1 METVSIDLTHTS
13 RQTSVLY
20 VTACYNV
27 EYLSIEQ
34 QIKYFQPFL
43 QSDLQILVFTDHDSS
58 EMAALGTS
66 HTQVLFLPRAELSA
80 FQIQAT
86 KLPNSANPK
95 KDTLQFL
102 QLGNAK
108 MELLARAK
116 SVKQA
121 DAYVWVDI
129 DILHLTQN
137 SANFVK
143 RLGRIHESV
152 SCVPDKVIIPGCT
165 GGLRTAATINY
176 DSPSW
181 RFCGNLVVVPSAL
194 VDTMAELQKQ
204 HLDEFATKSAITWDV
219 NAWAVM
225 ESKRPDLFHWYMA
238 DHNDS
243 IVMNAPLPRRPKK
256 VILLTMIK
264 NESKIIRRLIEST
277 LPIADAICVVDTGST
292 DDTVEVLRE
301 YFKGFKI
308 PAKVYN
314 GPEHAWKNFGHNRS
328 HSFSAVVD
336 YCAELG
342 WDSEHTYALVMD
354 ADMQLVVKPAFQKH
368 DLTSNGYKIIQKS
381 HTLEYYNS
389 RFLRIGHSWKCTGVT
404 HEYWDGGQTDS
415 ITMDKIYIADIGDG
429 GCKSDKFER
438 DVRLLSEGL
447 KEDPTNARYMF
458 YLAQSYKDN
467 KQLDEA
473 IKYYKMRVKSGGWQE
488 EVWYSMYMLC
498 KLYAELKKL
507 PEMEKWGLRAYEYY
521 PKRAECIYFMC
532 RVFREKGMVFKAW
545 HYYLVGSAIK
555 RPDDLLFVETDVYS
569 RGFAYERTIL
579 NDYIFPHKKA
589 ESMDLALNFFNQYE
603 DGSVYN
609 NIQWFVQK
617 IPNKSRR
624 LEFPDRED
632 YVATSTSFVRDPDA
646 AGIEYLVNVRYV
658 NYRIQPNGSYLMMDD
673 GVLSGS
679 NPVRTRN
686 FFCRMNERFEVLG
699 PMKEM
704 RILETPPEEKHI
716 KGMEDVRIFLKDD
729 TLSYMATS
737 CEYTY
742 NGKIRQHTGIYNT
755 KAGTLQNN
763 LCLRPPT
770 ETECEKN
777 WIPYK
782 GDRIIYSWH
791 PFRIGH
797 IDSATNTLRIDSEQS
812 TPRFLKNMRGSTA
825 LVDGADGYLYA
836 LTHCVMYQQ
845 PRKYYHMVV
854 KIDATTNKLVAYTA
868 PFYFVKNAIEYS
880 LGFDKR
886 DDTFYVI
893 VSQNDCEPVLVEFKE
908 IDLVWRGV

>member
-1 METVSIDLTHTS
+1 METGSIDLTHTS
-13 RQTSVLY
+13 REPVVLY
-20 VTACYNV
+20 VSACYDTA
-27 EYLSIEQ
+27 YRTLEQ
-34 QIKYFQPFL
+34 QINYFQPFL
-43 QSDLQILVFTDHDSS
+43 QSSLPFVIFTDHNSP
-58 EMAALGTS
+58 ETAALGTS
-66 HTQVLFLPRAELSA
+66 HTQILYLPRTELAA
-80 FQIQAT
+80 FQVEAT

-95 KDTLQFL
+95 KDTKQFL
-102 QLGNAK
+102 QLANAK
-108 MELLARAK
+108 LELLARAK
-116 SVKQA
+116 SVKEA

-129 DILHLTQN
+129 DILHLTKQPD
-137 SANFVK
+137 AFVK

-152 SCVPDKVIIPGCT
+152 GCVPDKVIIPGCT
-165 GGLRTAATINY
+165 GGLRTGATMNY

-181 RFCGNLVVVPSAL
+181 RFCGNLVIVPSAL
-194 VDTMAELQKQ
+194 VESLAALQKEY
-204 HLDEFATKSAITWDV
+204 LAEFAAKSAITWEV

-292 DDTVEVLRE
+292 DDTVEVLKE
-301 YFKGFKI
+301 YFKGFQI

-328 HSFSAVVD
+328 QSFLAVVD

-368 DLTSNGYKIIQKS
+368 ELTSNGYKIIQKS

-389 RFLRIGHSWKCTGVT
+389 RFLRIAHPWKCTGVT
-404 HEYWDGGQTDS
+404 HEYWDGGQTDTL
-415 ITMDKIYIADIGDG
+415 TMDKVYIADIGDG
-429 GCKSDKFER
+429 GCKADKFER

-447 KEDPTNARYMF
+447 KAEPTNARYMF

-467 KQLDEA
+467 KQLEQA
-473 IKYYKMRVKSGGWQE
+473 IKYYKMRVTAGGWQE
-488 EVWYSMYMLC
+488 EVWYSMYILC
-498 KLYAELKKL
+498 KLYAELKKY

-521 PKRAECIYFMC
+521 PKRAECIHFMC
-532 RVFREKGMVFKAW
+532 RVFREKGMVYKAW
-545 HYYLVGSAIK
+545 HYYLLGSAIK

-589 ESMDLALNFFNQYE
+589 ESMDYALNFFNQYD

-624 LEFPDRED
+624 LDFPDRDD
-632 YVATSTSFVRDPDA
+632 YVATSTSFVRDPA
-646 AGIEYLVNVRYV
+646 GSGIEYLVNVRYV

-673 GVLSGS
+673 GVLNGS

-686 FFCRMNERFEVLG
+686 FFCRMNDNFEVHG

-704 RILETPPEEKHI
+704 RMLETPPEEKHI
-716 KGMEDVRIFLKDD
+716 KGMEDVRIFMKDGA
-729 TLSYMATS
+729 LSYMATS

-755 KAGTLQNN
+755 KAGTLQKNT
-763 LCLRPPT
+763 CLRPPM
-770 ETECEKN
+770 ETDCEKN

-782 GDRIIYSWH
+782 GDRVIYSWH
-791 PFRIGH
+791 PLRIGH
-797 IDSATNTLRIDSEQS
+797 VDAATNTLRIDSEQS
-812 TPRFLKNMRGSTA
+812 TPRFLKNMRGSTT
-825 LVDGADGYLYA
+825 LVDGEDGYFYG

-854 KIDATTNKLVAYTA
+854 KIDATTDKLVAYTA
-868 PFYFVKNAIEYS
+868 PFFFVKNAIEYC
-880 LGFDKR
+880 LGIDKR
-886 DDTFYVI
+886 GETFYGI
-893 VSQNDCEPVLVEFKE
+893 VSQNDCEPVLVEFNE
-908 IDLVWRGV
+908 ADLVWRSL